1 MTIYCKI
8 ELGAVVNRAEFE
20 GDLPNDWPDF
30 DAWVA
35 SDEAQIGW
43 SYANGVFT
51 PPPPP
56 ELPPAPEP
64 PLALTQI
71 ASVRIGV
78 DGWDVT
84 GLERSTGLSLAFVA
98 DVDTVWIFFDAPQA
112 DTEYLVT
119 PSDGVTKYTDYIEV
133 TKPGLAAV
141 SLIVQRVQ

>member
-1 MTIYCKI
+1 MIYCQI
-8 ELGAVVNRAEFE
+8 VSGIVVNRTAFDGPMPEGWAEPFAVWIE
-20 GDLPNDWPDF
+20 H
-30 DAWVA
+30 
-35 SDEAQIGW
+35 DEAQIGW

-56 ELPPAPEP
+56 ELPPLPEP
-64 PLALTQI
+64 PLALIQI